1 MKSIG
6 NVSIHDVLLRG
17 VVDYA
22 IYMLDPEGRVIS
34 WNVGAERI
42 KGYTAEEII
51 GQHFS
56 RFYTQEDRAGGVPAK
71 ALRTA
76 TESGHY
82 TDEAWRCRKDG
93 SRFWA
98 SVVIAPIHEDGT
110 LVGFAKV
117 TRDLTERQHQIA
129 AEIALRDERSNAAEM
144 ALREER
150 SNAELRD
157 QFIAILGHDLRNP
170 LAAMVSG
177 TQLLLKMPL
186 NDRAAEVVRLMDDSG
201 RRMSELI
208 DSVLDF
214 ARGRLGG
221 DFPLSRTADRPIEPT
236 LRQVIAELN
245 ASARD
250 RAVEAEFD
258 LAEPVNCDHGRI
270 GQLFSNLL
278 GNAITHG
285 SATRPIHVRAISGAG
300 IFQLSVASAGEA
312 IPAAAME
319 RLFQPFF
326 RAALRPSR
334 EGLGLGLYIAHKIA
348 TAHGGTLD
356 VESTPEETRF
366 TFRMPNGLPSTY
378 NRPVA
383 KVQTLPR
390 GTGPILSIVAA

>member
-1 MKSIG
+1 MKNSN
-6 NVSIHDVLLRG
+6 NVSISDLLLRG

-34 WNVGAERI
+34 WNPGAERV

-56 RFYTQEDRAGGVPAK
+56 RFYTEEDRAGGVPDR

-76 TESGHY
+76 IESGHY
-82 TDEAWRCRKDG
+82 TAEAYRCRKDD

-98 SVVIAPIHEDGT
+98 SVVIAPIHAAGK

-117 TRDLTERQHQIA
+117 TRDLTERRRQME
-129 AEIALRDERSNAAEM
+129 AEQ

-150 SNAELRD
+150 ASAELREERASAELRE

-170 LAAMVSG
+170 LAAMMSG
-177 TQLLLKMPL
+177 TCLLLKMPL

-221 DFPLSRTADRPIEPT
+221 GIPLSRTPDQSIELT
-236 LRQVIAELN
+236 LRQVIAEQKG
-245 ASARD
+245 SAPD

-258 LAEPVNCDHGRI
+258 LVEPVNCDHGRI

-278 GNAITHG
+278 GNAIAHG
-285 SATRPIHVRAISGAG
+285 SATRPIQVRAISGAG
-300 IFQLSVASAGEA
+300 IFQLSVANAGEP
-312 IPAAAME
+312 IPADAME

-326 RAALRPSR
+326 RAAVRPSR
-334 EGLGLGLYIAHKIA
+334 EGLGLGLYIAHKVA

-366 TFRMPNGLPSTY
+366 TFRMPNGFTSY
-378 NRPVA
+378 R
-383 KVQTLPR
+383 
-390 GTGPILSIVAA
+390 